1 MRSEEKVF
9 SKMKKTSLPN
19 LFFYSKKRIEI
30 RIFSKEKKKS
40 LNFFFFFFLMFETD
54 IQQIFFY
61 SGLII
66 FKKFFFIFE
75 TLWQKQLLGGKKFSL
90 FFLFD
95 NRGTKYFSEE
105 EKNPAGKNFLN
116 WVKRKFR
123 RISFVKFRRI
133 FFFIFENAFK
143 RKFLKKNSPGIFFF
157 PKW

>member
-66 FKKFFFIFE
+66 FKNFFFHIWNIV
-75 TLWQKQLLGGKKFSL
+75 TKTIILGKKFSL
-90 FFLFD
+90 FFMFETEVQNIFQKKKKTSREEFLKLSEKKIQENLFCEIQE
-95 NRGTKYFSEE
+95 N
-105 EKNPAGKNFLN
+105 
-116 WVKRKFR
+116 
-123 RISFVKFRRI
+123 
-133 FFFIFENAFK
+133 FIFYFWK
-143 RKFLKKNSPGIFFF
+143 CI
-157 PKW
+157 

>member
-66 FKKFFFIFE
+66 FKNFFFIFE
-75 TLWQKQLLGGKKFSL
+75 TL
-90 FFLFD
+90 
-95 NRGTKYFSEE
+95 
-105 EKNPAGKNFLN
+105 
-116 WVKRKFR
+116 
-123 RISFVKFRRI
+123 
-133 FFFIFENAFK
+133 
-143 RKFLKKNSPGIFFF
+143 
-157 PKW
+157 